1 MINKDI
7 VRESI
12 SQMENGKAGGPS
24 GVLSEN
30 VKATGEAGVDMIT
43 ELVNQITEKIPYIPR
58 KMSFQISFVKELH
71 N

>member
-1 MINKDI
+1 
-7 VRESI
+7 
-12 SQMENGKAGGPS
+12 MENGKAGGPS
-24 GVLSEN
+24 GILSEK

-58 KMSFQISFVKELH
+58 EMSFQISFVKELH

>member
-1 MINKDI
+1 
-7 VRESI
+7 
-12 SQMENGKAGGPS
+12 MENGKAGGPS
-24 GVLSEN
+24 GVLSEK

-58 KMSFQISFVKELH
+58 EMSFQISFVKELH